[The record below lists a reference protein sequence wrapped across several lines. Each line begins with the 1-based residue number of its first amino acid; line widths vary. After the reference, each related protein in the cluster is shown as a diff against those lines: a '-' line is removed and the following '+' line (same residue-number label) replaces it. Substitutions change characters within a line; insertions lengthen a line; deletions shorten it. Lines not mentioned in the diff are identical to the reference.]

1 MKKLSIFVLLS
12 LIFSSAIFAN
22 QVNENELKNAGNETI
37 EFINYTGPHK
47 VIETIEAIKGI
58 GSDLGSKITKES
70 FSDVGNKN
78 KYYVI
83 HAVDPAEKG
92 KLDADI
98 LYLGKNAGVDH
109 IKNLRRIISAYLS
122 SAYGYSEKDADTLAV
137 FITVYNA
144 VYRGNL
150 DIYKSKYK
158 DVVTKNLSAENCGLS
173 VTYKDW
179 PGKSEIVIPLNDVNG
194 GLSTVDTSVISDS
207 KVVDSMQ
214 EDDDKNVQSR
224 KDMVDIKEREAENA
238 TEKAQ
243 ESQKKAVEEQKKLEE
258 EKQKTQEVK
267 KEAEE
272 AQKKAEENPD
282 DEQAQQEAEEKQQ
295 AVKEQEQKQEEQQAK
310 TDEAKQEAAEQQAI
324 ADKKQTEAQTE
335 RKEIAQDQ
343 QEIQQKEA
351 ENARVPSEFGII
363 LSDEEKLLSRLV
375 KFNTQNGEIIK
386 SSPVSVIRNRTI
398 YENGENYIAI
408 AGETEGNATVKLVLI
423 DNVNMEIVKE
433 SQETKQEETTV
444 NDEVEKVNPAKVGE
458 YVEGDV
464 WRISLLDA
472 KQYNSIDDE
481 YYSEKPE
488 VEGNKFVVLF
498 FEVENISNTDDY
510 FNMFYIESYIDGYSS
525 STKYLINKP
534 ENYESLTGD
543 VAAGR
548 KLKGYVAYEVD
559 PNWQKI
565 EFSYKNWVGTSGKVA
580 TFLVTPDMITE

>member
-22 QVNENELKNAGNETI
+22 EVNEKELQNAGNETI

-58 GSDLGSKITKES
+58 GSNLGTKITKES

-83 HAVDPAEKG
+83 HAVDPTEKG

-295 AVKEQEQKQEEQQAK
+295 AVKEQEQIQEEQQAK

-335 RKEIAQDQ
+335 RKEIAKDQ

-398 YENGENYIAI
+398 YETGENYIAI

-433 SQETKQEETTV
+433 SQETIAQDSVLVKDGEDYYCVINNEEKYYLGKF
-444 NDEVEKVNPAKVGE
+444 NSDLELKLKSEVEIKSSSPVTITESGIV
-458 YVEGDV
+458 VTD
-464 WRISLLDA
+464 ISGTLRLLD
-472 KQYNSIDDE
+472 KKDLSSIT
-481 YYSEKPE
+481 K
-488 VEGNKFVVLF
+488 VV
-498 FEVENISNTDDY
+498 D
-510 FNMFYIESYIDGYSS
+510 
-525 STKYLINKP
+525 TK
-534 ENYESLTGD
+534 
-543 VAAGR
+543 
-548 KLKGYVAYEVD
+548 
-559 PNWQKI
+559 
-565 EFSYKNWVGTSGKVA
+565 
-580 TFLVTPDMITE
+580 

>member
-1 MKKLSIFVLLS
+1 MKKLSILFVLS
-12 LIFSSAIFAN
+12 LIFSSAVFAN
-22 QVNENELKNAGNETI
+22 EVNEKELQITGNETI

-47 VIETIEAIKGI
+47 VIETIDAIKGI
-58 GSDLGSKITKES
+58 GSGLGSSITKES

-98 LYLGKNAGVDH
+98 LFIGKDATVDH

-150 DIYKSKYK
+150 DVYKSKYK

-224 KDMVDIKEREAENA
+224 KDMVEIKEREAEKA
-238 TEKAQ
+238 AEKAQ
-243 ESQKKAVEEQKKLEE
+243 ESQKKAVEEQKKLDE

-272 AQKKAEENPD
+272 AQKKAEANPND
-282 DEQAQQEAEEKQQ
+282 KQAQQEAKEKQQ
-295 AVKEQEQKQEEQQAK
+295 AVKEQEQKQEEQQTK
-310 TDEAKQEAAEQQAI
+310 TDEAKKDAAVQQAI
-324 ADKKQTEAQTE
+324 ADKKQTEAQNE
-335 RKEIAQDQ
+335 RKEIAKDQ

-363 LSDEEKLLSRLV
+363 LSDEKNLLSRLV

-398 YENGENYIAI
+398 YETGENYIAI
-408 AGETEGNATVKLVLI
+408 AGETEGNATVKLVII
-423 DNVNMEIVKE
+423 DNVNMEIIKE
-433 SQETKQEETTV
+433 SQEIIAQDSVLVKDGEDYYCVIDSKGKYYLGKFNSDLELKLKSEITV
-444 NDEVEKVNPAKVGE
+444 KSSSPVTITESGIVVT
-458 YVEGDV
+458 DV
-464 WRISLLDA
+464 SGSLRLLDKKDLSSITKIVDA
-472 KQYNSIDDE
+472 K
-481 YYSEKPE
+481 
-488 VEGNKFVVLF
+488 
-498 FEVENISNTDDY
+498 
-510 FNMFYIESYIDGYSS
+510 
-525 STKYLINKP
+525 
-534 ENYESLTGD
+534 
-543 VAAGR
+543 
-548 KLKGYVAYEVD
+548 
-559 PNWQKI
+559 
-565 EFSYKNWVGTSGKVA
+565 
-580 TFLVTPDMITE
+580 